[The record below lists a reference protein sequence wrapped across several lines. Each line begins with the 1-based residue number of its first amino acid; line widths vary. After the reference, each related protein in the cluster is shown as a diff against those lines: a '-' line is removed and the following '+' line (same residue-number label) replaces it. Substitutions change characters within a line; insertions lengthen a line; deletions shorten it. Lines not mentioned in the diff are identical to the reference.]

1 MKGSELLAPS
11 KHQATP
17 NWIGFSKLSQ
27 ESSVQT
33 IRCDNC
39 GSHAERHYL
48 LNSQLI
54 QTECPKCDNRRTIC
68 SRTGKVVEDN
78 AIGIY
83 AHR

>member
-1 MKGSELLAPS
+1 MKVSELLAPS

-48 LNSQLI
+48 LNSQFI
-54 QTECPKCDNRRTIC
+54 QTECPKCDHRRTIC

-78 AIGIY
+78 TIGIY